1 MKQQLYI
8 ITLLLFTSVTC
19 FAQNDKQILLED
31 IFTERKFSQ
40 DWVWGL
46 NSMNDGL
53 HYTIINRKEDNA
65 LAIEKFSYKNG
76 EFIEDIITSNYIDS
90 LEFDSYKF
98 SADET
103 KLLLEVESSSIYRY
117 SYESFVYE
125 SNISEDKLTKINENK
140 IRLAEFSPDGTMIS
154 YVYQN
159 NLYIYNINTKQTIQ
173 CTNNG
178 KINNIING
186 ATDWVYEEEFAIVKG
201 YEWSDDSEY
210 LAYYVFDESKVKEF
224 SMDIFNSNLYPEQS
238 KFKYPKAGE
247 DNSIVEIFIFN
258 LDKKEHIKAKIN
270 KSDDDYIPR
279 IKWNKDSKLC
289 VQKLNRHQNHLQ
301 LIFINPISGEGE
313 LVYEE
318 FDDYYIDIHDNL
330 IFTNN
335 GFLWSSEKDGYNHLY
350 FFEYKKN
357 KMKKITKGEWEITN
371 FYGFDKENNIIY
383 YQSNEESPLTKS
395 IYSINLK
402 GKNKKLLSKSV
413 GVNNADFSKTF
424 KYFINTHSNANS
436 PNYITLQNN
445 EGEVI
450 RVLKDSK
457 KLNNTLMEYNL
468 SSKEFFSFKTDY
480 KVMLNGWIMKPK
492 DFDEN
497 KKYPV
502 LMYVYGGPGN
512 QQVLDSWSGHY
523 MWYQLLCQKGY
534 IIVCI
539 DNRGTGGRGS
549 EFKKCTYKELGKL
562 ETEDQIAG
570 AKYLSTL
577 KYIDINRI
585 GIWGWSYGGYMS
597 SLCLLKGNEYFNTA
611 IAVAPVTN
619 WRYYDTIYTERYMR
633 TPQENPDGYDLNSPI
648 NYVDLLK
655 GNYLLIHGSADDNV
669 HYQNTMEMISAL
681 VKNNKQFE
689 LFVYPDK
696 NHSIYGGNTRIHLF
710 TKITNFIIQNL

>member
-125 SNISEDKLTKINENK
+125 YNISEDKLTKINENK

-402 GKNKKLLSKSV
+402 GKK
-413 GVNNADFSKTF
+413 
-424 KYFINTHSNANS
+424 
-436 PNYITLQNN
+436 
-445 EGEVI
+445 
-450 RVLKDSK
+450 
-457 KLNNTLMEYNL
+457 
-468 SSKEFFSFKTDY
+468 
-480 KVMLNGWIMKPK
+480 
-492 DFDEN
+492 
-497 KKYPV
+497 
-502 LMYVYGGPGN
+502 
-512 QQVLDSWSGHY
+512 
-523 MWYQLLCQKGY
+523 QK
-534 IIVCI
+534 III
-539 DNRGTGGRGS
+539 
-549 EFKKCTYKELGKL
+549 
-562 ETEDQIAG
+562 
-570 AKYLSTL
+570 
-577 KYIDINRI
+577 
-585 GIWGWSYGGYMS
+585 
-597 SLCLLKGNEYFNTA
+597 
-611 IAVAPVTN
+611 
-619 WRYYDTIYTERYMR
+619 
-633 TPQENPDGYDLNSPI
+633 
-648 NYVDLLK
+648 
-655 GNYLLIHGSADDNV
+655 
-669 HYQNTMEMISAL
+669 
-681 VKNNKQFE
+681 
-689 LFVYPDK
+689 
-696 NHSIYGGNTRIHLF
+696 
-710 TKITNFIIQNL
+710 

>member
-125 SNISEDKLTKINENK
+125 YNISEDKLTKINENK

-480 KVMLNGWIMKPK
+480 KVMLNGWIMKPI